1 MLLMDRVG
9 INNLNG
15 LNGLSFIDALTI
27 FSVVLQVIGYQS
39 DRSQATT
46 DDLMEE
52 LQKQDRA
59 YLDKIIENQ
68 ETILKKLADL
78 G

>member
-1 MLLMDRVG
+1 MDRAG

-68 ETILKKLADL
+68 EMILKKLADL